1 MQDRYSEQA
10 RKAKARIEDVFGLP
24 RGNRTPDDNGGPPR
38 DSNAQPGSLSAD
50 EAEAA
55 PVRKGTGSSLSD
67 LREAARASNDR
78 FAKAEQEQKRDA
90 PANSSLGDLPDTE

>member
-10 RKAKARIEDVFGLP
+10 RKAKARIEDAFGLP
-24 RGNRTPDDNGGPPR
+24 RGNKTPDDKGGPPP
-38 DSNAQPGSLSAD
+38 DPNPPHGSLSAD

-78 FAKAEQEQKRDA
+78 IAKAEQERDA
-90 PANSSLGDLPDTE
+90 PANSSLGDPPDIE

>member
-10 RKAKARIEDVFGLP
+10 RKAKARIEDAFGLP
-24 RGNRTPDDNGGPPR
+24 SGNKAPDDKAGPPR
-38 DSNAQPGSLSAD
+38 DPNPPHGSLSAD

-67 LREAARASNDR
+67 LREAARASHER
-78 FAKAEQEQKRDA
+78 IAKAEQERDA
-90 PANSSLGDLPDTE
+90 PANSSPGDLPDIE

>member
-10 RKAKARIEDVFGLP
+10 RRAKARIEDAFGLP
-24 RGNRTPDDNGGPPR
+24 PGGQTPDDKGGPPR
-38 DSNAQPGSLSAD
+38 DPNPPRGSLSAD

-67 LREAARASNDR
+67 LRQAARASNDR
-78 FAKAEQEQKRDA
+78 IARAEQEQDA
-90 PANSSLGDLPDTE
+90 PVKSAPGDLPDIE